1 MELMNMRVG
10 NLNMVREWSD
20 ILSPVNYE
28 WDEAGTVTSP
38 DGTILSGGLEVIY
51 HETKADWIAKRL
63 VKEYLRKARGERQY
77 EPLEIQMEELDE
89 AVAYTTLVH
98 FPNVIL
104 RSENKVICARFYT
117 SGEKSVTYELE
128 EWAEFLAESILK

>member
-1 MELMNMRVG
+1 M
-10 NLNMVREWSD
+10 W
-20 ILSPVNYE
+20 
-28 WDEAGTVTSP
+28 TSLRNKVYLKKSLKYCF
-38 DGTILSGGLEVIY
+38 IVIII
-51 HETKADWIAKRL
+51 KADWIAKRL

-117 SGEKSVTYELE
+117 SSEKSVTFELE